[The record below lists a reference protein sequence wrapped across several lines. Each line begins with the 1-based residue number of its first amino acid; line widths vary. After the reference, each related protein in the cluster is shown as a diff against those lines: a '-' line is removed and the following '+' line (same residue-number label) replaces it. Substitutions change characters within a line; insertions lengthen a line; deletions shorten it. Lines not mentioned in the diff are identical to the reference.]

1 MKNDSGSNSA
11 ECRSPRLVRRHRMW
25 PSPAFPMTI
34 SENQPDIMK
43 ILGES
48 PLDKDA
54 VFEIER
60 FGKKQTINV
69 TPKCP
74 V

>member
-1 MKNDSGSNSA
+1 
-11 ECRSPRLVRRHRMW
+11 MW